1 MSMSTRIE
9 DLDDV
14 INKDIPDPPIEKK
27 QEEHVTYEEVQPKA
41 KDISTT
47 SFLKSYFT
55 ENNLIIFLFLL
66 IASFPF
72 LDTYLSKVI
81 GKNIGE
87 IISPAVL
94 KAIFLFVA
102 YLFIQGQFT

>member
-1 MSMSTRIE
+1 MSTRIE

-14 INKDIPDPPIEKK
+14 INEEILVPPVVKT
-27 QEEHVTYEEVQPKA
+27 QEEHVTYEEVKPKTEV
-41 KDISTT
+41 ISNTF
-47 SFLKSYFT
+47 FLKSYFT

-66 IASFPF
+66 IASYPF

-81 GKNIGE
+81 GKNISQV
-87 IISPAVL
+87 ISPNIIKAV
-94 KAIFLFVA
+94 FLFVA